1 MVTISWVV
9 AGRDE
14 IGAGTE
20 PRVTEAVAL
29 VTGIRMLGAE
39 GTGEG
44 PELSATGEVELSLC
58 PGAGEELGRVR
69 PVDAAGVEAA
79 GGTHFVQ
86 IVDVTVLRIVDTVKE
101 LWTIVLEPD
110 VIVFVTGHVVRVV

>member
-1 MVTISWVV
+1 
-9 AGRDE
+9 
-14 IGAGTE
+14 
-20 PRVTEAVAL
+20 
-29 VTGIRMLGAE
+29 MLGAE

-44 PELSATGEVELSLC
+44 LELSATGEVELSLC
-58 PGAGEELGRVR
+58 TGAGGEFGRVR

-86 IVDVTVLRIVDTVKE
+86 IVDVTVLKIVDTVKE